1 MLGSEGIARGLLVRE
16 TERFQIPIAIV
27 IGAKANAH
35 EERETREQRAEWF
48 TEHDALSS
56 PAP

>member
-1 MLGSEGIARGLLVRE
+1 MRESEGIARGLLVRE
-16 TERFQIPIAIV
+16 TERFQIPIV
-27 IGAKANAH
+27 IGIKANAH